1 MTAPA
6 GTTDVLI
13 TFDGVPFEYA
23 VPAESLEPTEPPES
37 AAPAQPVAHAA
48 PVVPPRPIPA
58 PAGTGSELSA
68 WAAARIGAA
77 LAEAHSSALLATSAL
92 QARELARYLASGSV
106 GAGVGSSVP
115 AAAATPTGAYQV
127 IGTRLVPLELL
138 PPAPPAWR
146 VSREAQFKP
155 LAATAV
161 TDLDRAALERLAAG
175 DVAGVFGPAY
185 DQDGVNPRV
194 RLTDGEPLLL
204 AAVTGLDPRAG
215 AAGLGALTAA
225 TPGPGPLGDGAA
237 LVTAA
242 AQAGRLLALRLGL
255 QLCLA
260 DAAFAPAGPDEP
272 AELEITGP
280 LGRPLTLRA
289 QVRAADLVPRPWLSV
304 DVEAAGPD
312 GAVAARL
319 RGLRVAL
326 AEAPGAPVGVEA
338 GGAPARWLGRKNR
351 FGDRAVLSEFH
362 MAHFCRGDQGLTLGP
377 EFAHYTGRKATR
389 LPDGGLLLV
398 DRVMK
403 VDATRGVM
411 EGGATHVTEYDA
423 HADSWYFADT
433 ANASMPNCVYME
445 TSLQAALMIGYW
457 VGPTLSD
464 PGAVVSLRNLGG
476 TATVLRE
483 IDLRGAT
490 IRQHSELLSTT
501 IMPGSSL
508 QNFGYTLS
516 VDGEPFYEG
525 ETLFGY
531 FSDGALANQTGLDG
545 GKPAPTWLESQPT
558 PPATRTIDVAARRAD
573 PAAPLCSRETLAL
586 LDTLTVVDG
595 GGRHG
600 AGYLFSRRE
609 IDQSDW
615 YFARHFVYDPVIPGS
630 LGVESVVQALQEWM
644 LDAGLADEL
653 AREGRGAP
661 GFILPVG
668 KPFSWKY
675 RGQFLPSDGSCTLE
689 AHIRGV
695 ERRPGRV
702 RASADASM
710 WKPGLRIYE
719 MTDLTVELRAE
730 GAPPWS

>member
-1 MTAPA
+1 
-6 GTTDVLI
+6 V
-13 TFDGVPFEYA
+13 A
-23 VPAESLEPTEPPES
+23 VPAVP
-37 AAPAQPVAHAA
+37 APAL
-48 PVVPPRPIPA
+48 PA
-58 PAGTGSELSA
+58 TPGPTPGPGPGPAGTGSALSA

-77 LAEAHSSALLATSAL
+77 LAAAHSSALLAETAL
-92 QARELARYLASGSV
+92 QERELARYRASTGV
-106 GAGVGSSVP
+106 GAAVP
-115 AAAATPTGAYQV
+115 AAATPTGAYQLGAYQV
-127 IGTRLVPLELL
+127 VGTRLVPVELL
-138 PPAPPAWR
+138 PPAPATRR
-146 VSREAQFKP
+146 VSREAAFKP

-185 DQDGVNPRV
+185 DQEGVNPRV
-194 RLTDGEPLLL
+194 RLADGEPLLL
-204 AAVTGLDPRAG
+204 AAVAGLDPRAG

-225 TPGPGPLGDGAA
+225 TAGPIGDGAT

-242 AQAGRLLALRLGL
+242 LQAARLLALRLGL
-255 QLCLA
+255 HLCLA
-260 DAAFAPAGPDEP
+260 DAGFARLGPTGPDES

-280 LGRPLTLRA
+280 LAGPLTLRA
-289 QVRAADLVPRPWLSV
+289 QVGAADLVPRPWLRL
-304 DVEAAGPD
+304 DVEALGPD

-319 RGLRVAL
+319 RGLHVGL
-326 AEAPGAPVGVEA
+326 AEAPGAPVGA
-338 GGAPARWLGRKNR
+338 GPGGVPATWLGRKNR

-398 DRVMK
+398 DRVMT
-403 VDATRGVM
+403 VDATRGVLA
-411 EGGATHVTEYDA
+411 GGATHVTEYDA

-457 VGPTLSD
+457 VGPTLGD
-464 PGAVVSLRNLGG
+464 PDAVVSLRNLGG

-483 IDLRGAT
+483 VDLRGAT

-675 RGQFLPSDGSCTLE
+675 RGQFLPTDGSCTLE

-702 RASADASM
+702 RVSADASM